1 MKPNIGTLDRL
12 IRYAIA
18 AVLIVVGLGIVRG
31 PVGIVMAAVG
41 CIPLLT
47 ALIGFCPLYVPFG
60 INTCRRKD
68 A

>member
-1 MKPNIGTLDRL
+1 MKQNVGTLDRL
-12 IRYAIA
+12 ICYAVA

-31 PVGIVMAAVG
+31 PAGIVIAAVG
-41 CIPLLT
+41 LIPLLT